1 MFPRGGYPLSPSSD
15 LASRSSMCLHL
26 ENIRLCPHLAFFLSA
41 ALDPDKA
48 VVIPASSV
56 RNAPVLQRTGRA
68 NGQNTK
74 SQFTAFLVS
83 PQRRKGGREG
93 IKKICLLSL
102 LIPSSS
108 PLMAFPRNLC
118 NSFISLREHV
128 SCYFPQCFAPGC
140 LL

>member
-56 RNAPVLQRTGRA
+56 RNAPVLQGTGRA

-83 PQRRKGGREG
+83 PQRREGGDKEDLPPLTVNS
-93 IKKICLLSL
+93 IKL
-102 LIPSSS
+102 